1 MRHKKSTI
9 KVSGQEKALRVVNF
23 VCMVLA
29 VFLCMYPFW
38 YLIIYSL
45 SDPAQASRGV
55 WLLPKD

>member
-1 MRHKKSTI
+1 M
-9 KVSGQEKALRVVNF
+9 QVVNF
-23 VCMVLA
+23 LCMALA

-55 WLLPKD
+55 WLLPLSLIHI